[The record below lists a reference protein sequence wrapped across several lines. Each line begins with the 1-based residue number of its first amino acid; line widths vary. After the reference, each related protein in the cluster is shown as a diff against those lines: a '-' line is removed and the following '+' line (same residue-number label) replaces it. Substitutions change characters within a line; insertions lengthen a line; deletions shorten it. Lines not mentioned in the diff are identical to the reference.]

1 MKKLENMI
9 KSLALAS
16 AFLFSPSS
24 QLYSGLPKPLGVGT
38 GANVTITPQGPYKE
52 GDTLEVRITPK
63 ARPVQGAR
71 IKVNGGS
78 FEELQ
83 DNGGIYIK
91 NINLKEAGQ
100 YSLQPEVLTDKWRSC
115 KKHELNVSENSTNP
129 GSHLTYTISKSEG
142 EIYSGANIFASV
154 SFSTNVAEVESAQKS
169 PPNTSYSAYFP
180 ASKTGNEY
188 KDSIATNGFASDAFG
203 NYSFKFRYKEK
214 SSDAFIDIS
223 SEAVIPVR
231 MSESQSD
238 DILYNKCLALKV
250 SSITAVDGQII
261 EVKKNWN
268 HVVGGN
274 LYNNDVELTIR
285 DSTVGGNQRG
295 YLIDVQGS
303 SGDTYNSTKYNDAKA
318 SSVSY
323 DNVSS
328 THTLSK
334 SVLEDKIQELNA
346 NKWKRTD

>member
-180 ASKTGNEY
+180 ASKTRNEY
-188 KDSIATNGFASDAFG
+188 KDAIATNGFSPDTFG
-203 NYSFKFRYKEK
+203 NYSFKFRFMEK
-214 SSDAFIDIS
+214 SGNPFIHIS
-223 SEAVIPVR
+223 SEAVIPVH
-231 MSESQSD
+231 MSEWQSD
-238 DILYNKCLALKV
+238 EIAYDKCNSLKA
-250 SSITAVDGQII
+250 STATAVDGQII
-261 EVKKNWN
+261 DVKKNLN
-268 HVVGGN
+268 HGLGGTM
-274 LYNNDVELTIR
+274 YNNDVELTIR
-285 DSTVGGNQRG
+285 DSTVGGNIRD
-295 YLIDVQGS
+295 YVIDIQGS
-303 SGDTYNSTKYNDAKA
+303 LNDAYNSTKYNDAKA

-323 DNVSS
+323 NHISS

-334 SVLEDKIQELNA
+334 TTLENKIQELND
-346 NKWKRTD
+346 KGWKRTF